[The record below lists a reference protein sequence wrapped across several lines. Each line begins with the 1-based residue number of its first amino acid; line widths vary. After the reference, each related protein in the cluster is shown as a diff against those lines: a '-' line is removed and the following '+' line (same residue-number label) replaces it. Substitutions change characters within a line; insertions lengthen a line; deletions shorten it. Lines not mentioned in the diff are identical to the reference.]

1 MLITISR
8 CPRACWHTNTSGI
21 ADKTQ
26 AFYND
31 QCRDRW
37 YGPKICVLM
46 FSLIKGH
53 RHRGTFKRLTLR
65 RRLSILR
72 RGMFRHKRVVFGLSA
87 AAQAKGQLFWFDIF
101 SNRVLQIWGHLRNQ
115 RSFFHGFDYGHCA
128 PPTTCNF
135 LRSTPF
141 RTKLNRVRGV
151 IYMTYTISCIIMVK
165 MQQLPDQTTVAMD
178 AAIVV

>member
-8 CPRACWHTNTSGI
+8 CPRACWHTNTSGT
-21 ADKTQ
+21 ADKSQ

-37 YGPKICVLM
+37 YRPKICVLM

-53 RHRGTFKRLTLR
+53 RHLGTFKRLTLR

-72 RGMFRHKRVVFGLSA
+72 RGLFRHKRVVFGLSA
-87 AAQAKGQLFWFDIF
+87 AAQAKGRLFWFDIF

-128 PPTTCNF
+128 PPARFNF
-135 LRSTPF
+135 LCSTPY
-141 RTKLNRVRGV
+141 RTKLNCIKGV
-151 IYMTYTISCIIMVK
+151 IYMTYAISGIIAVK
-165 MQQLPDQTTVAMD
+165 KQQSADQKTVVMD